1 MRRCEIIYF
10 KDVRG
15 WKWRTLAD
23 ETGVKPETSD
33 ESFPLFYE
41 CVLAARAKGLR
52 PELQRPDQ
60 RTLNDRRA
68 VAVRAHR

>member
-10 KDVRG
+10 KDVMG
-15 WKWRTLAD
+15 WKWRTLGD
-23 ETGVKPETSD
+23 GTGAKPETSD

-52 PELQRPDQ
+52 PELQRRSNASSQ
-60 RTLNDRRA
+60 TRSR
-68 VAVRAHR
+68 

>member
-10 KDVRG
+10 KDVMG

-23 ETGVKPETSD
+23 GTGVKPETSD

-52 PELQRPDQ
+52 PELK
-60 RTLNDRRA
+60 RRSTNF
-68 VAVRAHR
+68 

>member
-10 KDVRG
+10 KDVMG
-15 WKWRTLAD
+15 WKWRTLGD
-23 ETGVKPETSD
+23 GTGAKPETSD

-52 PELQRPDQ
+52 PELQRRSMHPRKPDFGSSG
-60 RTLNDRRA
+60 
-68 VAVRAHR
+68 